1 MRFLTLEDFDVVIN
15 REELYNTIDYPT
27 SGSTAQNAALAKL
40 NGAVNAAIAEME
52 GYLNN
57 RYSSN
62 LLFDATGTSRNSL
75 LVLKC
80 TDMAVYHVLTLNNPE
95 AMTDLRKERYD
106 NAIMV
111 LNQINKLELNLPN
124 MPVPADETKEVVYY
138 GSNPRRSN
146 HF

>member
-15 REELYNTIDYPT
+15 REELYNTIDYPD
-27 SGSTAQNAALAKL
+27 SGAPQQASALAKL
-40 NGAVNAAIAEME
+40 NGAVNAAISEME

-62 LLFDATGTSRNSL
+62 ELFSATGTSRNSL

-80 TDMAVYHVLTLNNPE
+80 TDMAIYHVLTLNNPE

-106 NAIMV
+106 NAIMAMEK
-111 LNQINKLELNLPN
+111 INKLELNLPN
-124 MPVPADETKEVVYY
+124 MPVPADESKDVVYY
-138 GSNPRRSN
+138 GSNARRNN